1 MKNLLLLLLFLCPV
15 CRVNAGGGRSSDA
28 ASPSASAPASAP
40 APASA
45 QSPAFVQAPFRLTIL
60 KQDNKFLKRCFDR
73 VARGRYV
80 RYKVEI
86 CNLDTQPRTV
96 DYSCFC
102 LTNAA
107 GTEYDA
113 DTYLSVM
120 REQKWDDLKM
130 RENAVSGLNQRTVR
144 PGFTQSG
151 WIVFEV
157 PGEGSYQLKFRGYLS
172 Y

>member
-1 MKNLLLLLLFLCPV
+1 MKNPLLFLLFLCSF
-15 CRVNAGGGRSSDA
+15 CRANADGGMRSDA
-28 ASPSASAPASAP
+28 VSPSAPTSTP

-45 QSPAFVQAPFRLTIL
+45 KSPSFVQAPFRLTIL

-80 RYKVEI
+80 RYKIEV

-102 LTNAA
+102 LTDAA

-130 RENAVSGLNQRTVR
+130 RDNTVSGLNQRKVS

-157 PGEGSYQLKFRGYLS
+157 PCEGSYQLKFRGYLS